1 MHGYDWLGMVSLCR
15 GDPPMSRLTVIS
27 CAVIIAVISAMGWAI
42 NHYRDNAIT
51 FKDQRDKATE
61 KLSLANAT
69 IKDMQIRQRDVA
81 ALDAKYTKDLADA
94 KKQLDDLQRCVRTGK
109 CGLHVNA
116 RCPTNGATSTGRLG
130 DASSP
135 RLTDSAERDY
145 FTLRERIITV
155 TKQVGYLQAYINTQ
169 CLE

>member
-1 MHGYDWLGMVSLCR
+1 
-15 GDPPMSRLTVIS
+15 MSRLAAII
-27 CAVIIAVISAMGWAI
+27 CAVVICLLVSMAWAI

-51 FKDQRDKATE
+51 YKDQRDKAND

-69 IKDMQIRQRDVA
+69 IKDMQVRQRDVA

-94 KKQLDDLQRCVRTGK
+94 KKQLDDLQRCVRDGK

-116 RCPTNGATSTGRLG
+116 RCSANGATSTGG
-130 DASSP
+130 MVDASGP

-145 FTLRERIITV
+145 FTLRERIVTV
-155 TKQVGYLQAYINTQ
+155 TKQVGYLQDYIKEQ
-169 CLE
+169 CLN